1 MKYKVTV
8 QTIDKCY
15 IYENVTDYDGSG
27 DMILIELD
35 NVFYYYPKQNVFY
48 VRVEQIQEDV
58 EPIIITNAYKPILEA
73 HVI

>member
-1 MKYKVTV
+1 MKYKVTI
-8 QTIDKCY
+8 QTIDKCHT
-15 IYENVTDYDGSG
+15 YENVTDYDGTD

-35 NVFYYYPKQNVFY
+35 NVFYHYPKQNVLY
-48 VRVEQIQEDV
+48 VRVEEIQEDV